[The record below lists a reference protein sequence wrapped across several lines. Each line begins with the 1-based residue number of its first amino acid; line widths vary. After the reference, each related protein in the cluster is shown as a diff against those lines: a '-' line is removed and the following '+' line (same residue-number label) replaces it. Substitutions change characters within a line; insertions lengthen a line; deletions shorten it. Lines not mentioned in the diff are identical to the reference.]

1 MVDQAWLYLL
11 WLYLLWLYLLW
22 LYLLWSYLVL
32 TTAMF
37 TTYRAVRS
45 HLHLLPSHHPKHP
58 MAILTMAILTMA
70 ILALICYL
78 VITPTMEQARYALI
92 CQSEGIVPIVEP
104 DLVLAGTHT
113 LEDAVEVRLPPHP
126 TPWLGLGL
134 GCGGYTQPHRCPH
147 PTPHTPHPT
156 A

>member
-1 MVDQAWLYLL
+1 
-11 WLYLLWLYLLW
+11 
-22 LYLLWSYLVL
+22 
-32 TTAMF
+32 
-37 TTYRAVRS
+37 
-45 HLHLLPSHHPKHP
+45 
-58 MAILTMAILTMA
+58 
-70 ILALICYL
+70 
-78 VITPTMEQARYALI
+78 MEQARYALI

-134 GCGGYTQPHRCPH
+134 GCGGQATPI

-156 A
+156 PHSLGSDAVEITLHPAAPAPHTPDPSPDPKPHTDPAHTQLTP